1 MNECTRAVVLAAGAG
16 TRMRRDAGG
25 PELSEAQRAA
35 AAGGVKGMIPDARGR
50 PFLDH
55 VLSALA
61 DGGVDEVCLVVSSQD
76 GPIRDHF
83 ALRPPHRTKL
93 AFAVQPSPRGTA
105 DALLHAR
112 DWIGAG
118 DVLVLNADNLY
129 PPAAIAALV
138 NLGGAGLVAFERETL
153 IRESNFDAMRIRA
166 FATLELRA
174 DDTLAAIV
182 EKPATDDASLS
193 ASPWISMNLW
203 RCDATLLDACRD
215 VAPSPRG
222 ELELPLAVG
231 LAVQRG
237 ARFRAVRMAA
247 GVLDLSSR
255 ADIVDVARRL
265 GDRDILP

>member
-16 TRMRRDAGG
+16 TRMRRDVGG
-25 PELSEAQRAA
+25 PGLNEEQRSA
-35 AAGGVKGMIPDARGR
+35 AAGGLKGMIPDARGR

-61 DGGVDEVCLVVSSQD
+61 DGGVVEVCLVVGSHD

-83 ALRPPHRTKL
+83 ELRPPRRTSL
-93 AFAVQPSPRGTA
+93 AFAVQPTPRGTA
-105 DALLHAR
+105 DAVLHAR
-112 DWIGAG
+112 DWIGAR

-129 PPAAIAALV
+129 PPAAIGALV
-138 NLGGAGLVAFERETL
+138 QLGAAGLVAFDRETL
-153 IRESNFDAMRIRA
+153 IRESNFDAARIRA

-182 EKPATDDASLS
+182 EKPATDDASIS

-203 RCDATLLDACRD
+203 RCDAALLDACRD
-215 VAPSPRG
+215 VTPSPRG

-231 LAVQRG
+231 LAIQRG
-237 ARFRAVRMAA
+237 DRLQAVRLAA

-255 ADIVDVARRL
+255 SDIVDVARRL